1 MKILS
6 SIILALAMV
15 IPASAETVV
24 IYHTSDVHG
33 GYAVH
38 QAKRNGVQKDIG
50 GFAALSAL
58 VQKEKNPYLLLDSGD
73 TFQGTPEG
81 NFSKGMA
88 TVELMNQLGYSA
100 MVPGNHDFDY
110 GMDVLKNMAK
120 HFNFPVLATNMYSK
134 TTKKTPDFMYPYII
148 RIVGGHKIAILGIV
162 GTHTATST
170 LPTNVK
176 GYTFG
181 NEAQEALKWVKI
193 ITKNEK
199 PDAIVVLA
207 HIGLGGP
214 FGGKR
219 VNVKITPELEKE
231 MLKSGST
238 LAVARA
244 IKGYPA
250 VVMGGHN
257 HTAFNTSYKDEQ
269 SGILLVESGSS
280 LYNVSRVE
288 LEFDDKTGKLTNTS
302 GKLVELWTEDLKDQS
317 AESEYEKAATT
328 FLEAWNKN
336 TGSNAAIQPII
347 KKYKDSA
354 DAVMNQ
360 EISYTNVDLN
370 RNFRNPGIDN
380 MAGDWFA
387 DAMRR
392 QTKSDIG
399 VQNSGGVRTN
409 IAAGKITYRDIYQ
422 IMPFDNTLVVT
433 ELTGRQVFDMVNDSI
448 HLKGGN
454 PTTTLQFSGLKAEWK
469 IVNADGANKTEVI
482 KVELCGKTCDSEN
495 PVFSPVDLSAKYRVA
510 TNNYLVAGGNGGKII
525 VQGKVVE
532 NNERVLR
539 DYLID
544 DLKENPV
551 KTAPIGPRLLQ
562 VK

>member
-6 SIILALAMV
+6 SIILALAMA

-134 TTKKTPDFMYPYII
+134 ATKKTPGFMYPYII

-170 LPTNVK
+170 LPANVK
-176 GYTFG
+176 DYYFG

-193 ITKNEK
+193 ITKTEK
-199 PDAIVVLA
+199 PDAIIVLA

-214 FGGKR
+214 FGSKR
-219 VNVKITPELEKE
+219 VNPKITADLEKE
-231 MLKSGST
+231 MAKSGT

-250 VVMGGHN
+250 VIMGGHN
-257 HTAFNTSYKDEQ
+257 HTALTTSYKDEQ

-280 LYNVSRVE
+280 LYNTSRVE
-288 LEFDDKTGKLTNTS
+288 LEFDDKTGKLINTS
-302 GKLVELWTEDLKDQS
+302 GKLVELWTEDLKDPAAAS
-317 AESEYEKAATT
+317 AYEKAAAN
-328 FLEAWNKN
+328 LKDAWEKS
-336 TGSNAAIQPII
+336 TGGNAAIQPII

-354 DAVMNQ
+354 DEVMNQ
-360 EISYTNVDLN
+360 EISYTAVELH
-370 RNFRNPGIDN
+370 RNFRNPGIDS

-392 QTKSDIG
+392 QSKTDIG
-399 VQNSGGVRTN
+399 VQNSGGVRTS

-433 ELTGRQVFDMVNDSI
+433 ELTGKQVFDMVNDSI

-454 PTTTLQFSGLKAEWK
+454 PSTTLQFSGLRAEWK
-469 IVNADGANKTEVI
+469 IVNADGADRTEVI
-482 KVELCGKTCDSEN
+482 KVELCGKTCDSAN
-495 PVFSPVDLSAKYRVA
+495 PVFSPVDFSAKYRVA
-510 TNNYLVAGGNGGKII
+510 TNNYLVGGGNGGKII
-525 VQGKVVE
+525 GQGKVVE
-532 NNERVLR
+532 DNERVLR

-544 DLKENPV
+544 DLKANPV
-551 KTAPIGPRLLQ
+551 KAAPIGPRLVQ

>member
-1 MKILS
+1 MKIIA
-6 SIILALAMV
+6 SILLAMAMV
-15 IPASAETVV
+15 IPVSAETVV
-24 IYHTSDVHG
+24 IFHTSDVHG

-38 QAKRNGVQKDIG
+38 QAKRNGEQKPIG
-50 GFAALSAL
+50 GFAALAAL
-58 VQKEKNPYLLLDSGD
+58 VQKEQNPYLLLDSGD

-100 MVPGNHDFDY
+100 VVPGNHDFDY

-134 TTKKTPDFMYPYII
+134 ATKKTPDFMYPYII

-170 LPTNVK
+170 LPANVK
-176 GYTFG
+176 DYYFG

-193 ITKNEK
+193 ITKTEK

-219 VNVKITPELEKE
+219 VNVKMTTEQEAE
-231 MLKSGST
+231 MAKYGT

-250 VVMGGHN
+250 VIMGGHN
-257 HTAFNTSYKDEQ
+257 HTALNTSYKDEQ

-288 LEFDDKTGKLTNTS
+288 LEFDDKTGKLVKTS
-302 GKLVELWTEDLKDQS
+302 GKLVELWHEDLVNTT
-317 AESEYEKAATT
+317 AESADSKTCE
-328 FLEAWNKN
+328 NP
-336 TGSNAAIQPII
+336 AIQAII

-370 RNFRNPGIDN
+370 RNFREPGIDN

-433 ELTGRQVFDMVNDSI
+433 ELTGQQVFDMVNDSI

-454 PTTTLQFSGLKAEWK
+454 PTTTLQFSGLRAEWK
-469 IVNADGANKTEVI
+469 IVSTEGTDKTEVI
-482 KVELCGKTCDSEN
+482 KVELCGNTCDSEN
-495 PVFSPVDLSAKYRVA
+495 PVFSPVDYTATYRVA
-510 TNNYLVAGGNGGKII
+510 TNNYLVGGGNGGKII
-525 VQGKVVE
+525 GQGKPVE
-532 NNERVLR
+532 DNERVLR

-544 DLKENPV
+544 DLKANPV
-551 KTAPIGPRLLQ
+551 KTAPIGPRLVQ

>member
-6 SIILALAMV
+6 SILLALAMA

-33 GYAVH
+33 GCSVH
-38 QAKRNGVQKDIG
+38 QAKRNGEQKDIG

-58 VQKEKNPYLLLDSGD
+58 VQKEKNPYMLLDSGD

-134 TTKKTPDFMYPYII
+134 ATKKTPGFMYPYII

-170 LPTNVK
+170 LPANVK
-176 GYTFG
+176 DYYFG

-193 ITKNEK
+193 ITKTEK
-199 PDAIVVLA
+199 PDAIIVLA

-219 VNVKITPELEKE
+219 VNPKITPDLEKE
-231 MLKSGST
+231 MEKSGT

-250 VVMGGHN
+250 VIMGGHN
-257 HTAFNTSYKDEQ
+257 HTGLNTSYKDEK

-288 LEFDDKTGKLTNTS
+288 LEFDDNTGKLINTS
-302 GKLVELWTEDLKDQS
+302 GKLVELWLEDLKDPES
-317 AESEYEKAATT
+317 AAAYEKASAA
-328 FLEAWNKN
+328 LKEAWDNN
-336 TGSNAAIQPII
+336 TGGNAAIQPII

-360 EISYTNVDLN
+360 EISYTNVALD

-409 IAAGKITYRDIYQ
+409 IAKGKITYRDIYQ

-433 ELTGRQVFDMVNDSI
+433 ELTGKQVFDMVNDSI

-454 PTTTLQFSGLKAEWK
+454 PTTTLQFSGLRAEWK
-469 IVNADGANKTEVI
+469 ISEADASKTEVI
-482 KVELCGKTCDSEN
+482 KVELCGTTCDSEN
-495 PVFSPVDLSAKYRVA
+495 PVFSPVDYSAKYRVA
-510 TNNYLVAGGNGGKII
+510 TNNYLVGGGNGGKII
-525 VQGKVVE
+525 GQGKVTE

-551 KTAPIGPRLLQ
+551 KTAPIGPRLVQ